1 MQVRNHHHNNNGRLI
16 LQRPSTTVLHLR
28 CSSFSRRAHN
38 STVNKFR
45 KKARKNNDTASARF
59 RNSFQ
64 TTIGKQSEVTRPLG
78 EQAST
83 SPAHSITLDPSSATV
98 LGQRQRK
105 QCPAEIQHNLMFTTK
120 PREVKRFATCY
131 PNSGNFFPRRT
142 VICNE
147 LRKSRTELHGSQQE
161 S

>member
-28 CSSFSRRAHN
+28 CSSFSRRSHS

-45 KKARKNNDTASARF
+45 KKARKDKDTASPHF

-64 TTIGKQSEVTRPLG
+64 TTIGKQSEVKRPIS

-83 SPAHSITLDPSSATV
+83 PPAHSITLDPSSATI
-98 LGQRQRK
+98 LGERQRK
-105 QCPAEIQHNLMFTTK
+105 QCRAEIQHNVMFTTK
-120 PREVKRFATCY
+120 PRAVIRFASVLLERCK
-131 PNSGNFFPRRT
+131 SFSPRRT
-142 VICNE
+142 AICNE
-147 LRKSRTELHGSQQE
+147 FSKSRTELHGS
-161 S
+161 